1 MGLVLFGGDYHQIWW
16 RYYILALCVP
26 GLFFILFSLLF
37 LHDSPKYLLSRGN
50 EEEAR
55 KILNKMAKINNKTRI
70 PETVTLELDLDL
82 DTNTD
87 TKNGSFRDA
96 FAEVVKNM
104 TILRSL
110 VGVVM
115 IGFLTNFTMSDLG
128 YIATELVFLRGQTDA
143 DYCVGTKQNS
153 YLLKY
158 SDYFLLC
165 SFMTIS
171 TLVQIVAT
179 IPANLINSDFKTASI
194 ACMSFSFCIAA
205 CLYTCPPIWVTLLIY
220 CLIDTT
226 SIFLELSYSIYLSRI
241 LPTNVRSVLYG
252 TVFFL
257 MSLPLTATPYLIQV
271 LSKESVHYVT
281 TVTLSF
287 ITFGLLGALL
297 LPSISSHKNHIENW
311 SQFVLRNP
319 YLRLSVNQHWFRTI
333 SEKFHDSELIQNWFR
348 RISEPTVKWF
358 LNLSESEQ
366 IQRKNSVVRWIRKEF
381 RMKNW
386 ISSESDKFSAKCDL
400 N

>member
-1 MGLVLFGGDYHQIWW
+1 MFAGEIPGKSLPYLMGLVLFGGDYHQIWW

-143 DYCVGTKQNS
+143 DYCIGTKQNS

-171 TLVQIVAT
+171 TLVQIAAT

-297 LPSISSHKNHIENW
+297 LPSISSHKNHIEN
-311 SQFVLRNP
+311 
-319 YLRLSVNQHWFRTI
+319 
-333 SEKFHDSELIQNWFR
+333 
-348 RISEPTVKWF
+348 
-358 LNLSESEQ
+358 
-366 IQRKNSVVRWIRKEF
+366 
-381 RMKNW
+381 
-386 ISSESDKFSAKCDL
+386 
-400 N
+400 